1 MPQAHWHV
9 TQEIRATAATPDLPQ
24 TPAPD
29 QLMASGEVPAA
40 AAPPAERIRL
50 VGAWAGAVEVEFAAW
65 TVPMLRAEVAR
76 RAGGVEPERVGLIFG
91 GRVLKDDPAASLQ
104 QVGLKS
110 NAKVLST
117 LASPD
122 RGKAIAAEAAKAA
135 EEEEHAKR
143 LVRLWDAAK
152 ALSQRHSDGS
162 FPEEDFNL
170 DLEDQSG
177 QKVMFGSTDDI
188 KALKMALMLHQKAK
202 ILIKNVNYK
211 EALDVLIMAEEAFSL
226 CNPKLIEKVDNVP
239 MLQLDIVWC
248 YFMLRDVSCLEVAGD
263 RLSKARL
270 GLERSH
276 GKDSTRFRMLQA
288 ARHADLAIYVR
299 LELLEGVVAYHNG
312 HTEKARGALSS
323 AQSKFLQLQVPE
335 EAITML
341 MEMGYEARASKRALK
356 MTGYDI
362 QSSVDLLCEE
372 REKKIRRR
380 EQDRETQKEILEQM
394 KYGKTP
400 MNKGVDMQKLKGLT
414 SIGFEKYL
422 AAEAL
427 RINENDAEKA
437 LDILTDPEQNCALQS
452 KIQSRRRRP
461 SQGLGAGSSRAGGA
475 TAVSAPAVVNAP
487 PLVPD
492 LNVAEGDPE
501 QLVDNEEAANNNGE
515 SGNNEEAANDNGE
528 AGISDDDVNDNGEA
542 VNNNGEAMEHGDMMD
557 EADVGEEEAS
567 GSHAQGPAR
576 DRVMEN
582 ELANELTGDALDDYD
597 IDVGNE
603 GQAIAEYLSLLE
615 AAAAAASS

>member
-1 MPQAHWHV
+1 
-9 TQEIRATAATPDLPQ
+9 
-24 TPAPD
+24 
-29 QLMASGEVPAA
+29 MASGEVPAA
-40 AAPPAERIRL
+40 ASPPAERIRL
-50 VGAWAGAVEVEFAAW
+50 VGAWAGPLEVELAAW

-76 RAGGVEPERVGLIFG
+76 RAGDVEPERIGLIFG
-91 GRVLKDDPAASLQ
+91 GRVLKDDPATSLQ
-104 QVGLKS
+104 QAGLKS

-122 RGKAIAAEAAKAA
+122 RGKAIAAEAAAAAA
-135 EEEEHAKR
+135 EEEHAAR
-143 LVRLWDAAK
+143 LVRLWEAAK

-188 KALKMALMLHQKAK
+188 KAVKMALMLHQKAK
-202 ILIKNVNYK
+202 ILMKKDKYK
-211 EALDVLIMAEEAFSL
+211 EALDVLMMAEEAFSL
-226 CNPKLIEKVDNVP
+226 CDPKLIERVDNVP

-248 YFMLRDVSCLEVAGD
+248 YFVLRDVSRLEVAGA
-263 RLSKARL
+263 RLNKARL
-270 GLERSH
+270 GFERSH
-276 GKDSTRFRMLQA
+276 GKDSTRFRLLQA

-312 HTEKARGALSS
+312 QTEKARDALSS
-323 AQSKFLQLQVPE
+323 AQSKFLQLQVPD

-341 MEMGYEARASKRALK
+341 MEMGYEERASKRALK

-394 KYGKTP
+394 KYGKTAT
-400 MNKGVDMQKLKGLT
+400 NKGVDMQKLKGLT

-452 KIQSRRRRP
+452 KIQSRRKRP
-461 SQGLGAGSSRAGGA
+461 SHGLGAGSSRARVA
-475 TAVSAPAVVNAP
+475 AAVGAPAVVNPP
-487 PLVPD
+487 PLVPG
-492 LNVAEGDPE
+492 LNVAVGDQEPP
-501 QLVDNEEAANNNGE
+501 VNNEEAANN
-515 SGNNEEAANDNGE
+515 SGG
-528 AGISDDDVNDNGEA
+528 AGNSVEA
-542 VNNNGEAMEHGDMMD
+542 VNNNGEAGSSEEAMNTTVEAGNSEESVNNNGEVGNHDEDMID
-557 EADVGEEEAS
+557 EADGSGEEAS
-567 GSHAQGPAR
+567 ASHDQGPVR

-615 AAAAAASS
+615 SAASS

>member
-1 MPQAHWHV
+1 MS
-9 TQEIRATAATPDLPQ
+9 
-24 TPAPD
+24 
-29 QLMASGEVPAA
+29 SGEVPAA
-40 AAPPAERIRL
+40 VSPPAERIRL
-50 VGAWAGAVEVEFAAW
+50 VGAWAGALEVELGAW

-76 RAGGVEPERVGLIFG
+76 RAGDVEPERIGLIFG
-91 GRVLKDDPAASLQ
+91 GRVLKDEPATSLQ
-104 QVGLKS
+104 QAGLKS

-122 RGKAIAAEAAKAA
+122 RGKAIAAEAAAAAA
-135 EEEEHAKR
+135 EEEHATR
-143 LVRLWDAAK
+143 LVRLWEAAK

-177 QKVMFGSTDDI
+177 QKVMFGSTDDL
-188 KALKMALMLHQKAK
+188 KAVKMALMLHQKAK
-202 ILIKNVNYK
+202 ILIKKENYK
-211 EALDVLIMAEEAFSL
+211 EALDVLVMAEEAFSL
-226 CNPKLIEKVDNVP
+226 CDPKLIERVDNVP

-248 YFMLRDVSCLEVAGD
+248 YFMLRDVSRLEVAGA
-263 RLSKARL
+263 RLNKARL
-270 GLERSH
+270 GFERSH
-276 GKDSTRFRMLQA
+276 GKDSTRFRLLQA

-312 HTEKARGALSS
+312 QAEKARDSLSS
-323 AQSKFLQLQVPE
+323 AQSKFMQLQVPD

-341 MEMGYEARASKRALK
+341 MEMGYEERASKRALK

-380 EQDRETQKEILEQM
+380 EQDRATQKEILEQM

-400 MNKGVDMQKLKGLT
+400 MNKGVDMQKLKGLI

-427 RINENDAEKA
+427 RVNENDADKA
-437 LDILTDPEQNCALQS
+437 LDVLTDPEKNCILQS
-452 KIQSRRRRP
+452 TIQSRRKRP
-461 SQGLGAGSSRAGGA
+461 SHGLGAGSSRARVA
-475 TAVSAPAVVNAP
+475 AAVGAPAAVNPP

-492 LNVAEGDPE
+492 LNVAEGDEE
-501 QLVDNEEAANNNGE
+501 QLVNNNGE
-515 SGNNEEAANDNGE
+515 AGN
-528 AGISDDDVNDNGEA
+528 SVEA
-542 VNNNGEAMEHGDMMD
+542 VNNNGEAGNSVEAVNNEEAMNNNGEDGNSEESVNNDGEAGNHEEAMEHDEDMVE
-557 EADVGEEEAS
+557 EADVGEEEA
-567 GSHAQGPAR
+567 GASHDQGPAR

-603 GQAIAEYLSLLE
+603 GQAIAEYLSLLDS
-615 AAAAAASS
+615 AASS

>member
-1 MPQAHWHV
+1 
-9 TQEIRATAATPDLPQ
+9 
-24 TPAPD
+24 
-29 QLMASGEVPAA
+29 MASGEVPAA
-40 AAPPAERIRL
+40 ASPPAERIRL
-50 VGAWAGAVEVEFAAW
+50 VGAWAGALEVELGAW

-76 RAGGVEPERVGLIFG
+76 RAGDVEPERIGLIFG
-91 GRVLKDDPAASLQ
+91 GRVLKDELATSLQ
-104 QVGLKS
+104 QAGLKS
-110 NAKVLST
+110 NSKVLST

-122 RGKAIAAEAAKAA
+122 RGKAIAAEAAAAAA
-135 EEEEHAKR
+135 EEEHATR
-143 LVRLWDAAK
+143 LVRLWEAAK
-152 ALSQRHSDGS
+152 ALSQRHTDGS

-177 QKVMFGSTDDI
+177 QKVMFGSTDDL
-188 KALKMALMLHQKAK
+188 KAVKMALMLHQKAK
-202 ILIKNVNYK
+202 ILIKKDNYK
-211 EALDVLIMAEEAFSL
+211 EALDVLVMAEEAFSL
-226 CNPKLIEKVDNVP
+226 CDPKLIERVDNVP

-248 YFMLRDVSCLEVAGD
+248 YFMLRDVSRLEVAGA
-263 RLSKARL
+263 RLNKARS
-270 GLERSH
+270 GFERSH
-276 GKDSTRFRMLQA
+276 GKDSTRFRLLQA

-312 HTEKARGALSS
+312 QAEKARDSLSS
-323 AQSKFLQLQVPE
+323 AQSKFMQLQVPD

-341 MEMGYEARASKRALK
+341 MEMGYEERASKRALK

-380 EQDRETQKEILEQM
+380 EQDRATQKEILEQM

-400 MNKGVDMQKLKGLT
+400 MNKGVDMQKLKGLI

-427 RINENDAEKA
+427 RTNENDADKA
-437 LDILTDPEQNCALQS
+437 LDVLTDPEKNCILQS
-452 KIQSRRRRP
+452 TIQSRRKRP
-461 SQGLGAGSSRAGGA
+461 SHGLGAGSSRARVA
-475 TAVSAPAVVNAP
+475 AAVGAPAAVNPP

-492 LNVAEGDPE
+492 LNIAEGDEE
-501 QLVDNEEAANNNGE
+501 QL
-515 SGNNEEAANDNGE
+515 
-528 AGISDDDVNDNGEA
+528 
-542 VNNNGEAMEHGDMMD
+542 VNNNGEAGNSVEAVNNEEAMNNNGEAGNSEESVNNDGEAGNHEEAMDHEEDMFD
-557 EADVGEEEAS
+557 EADVGEEEA
-567 GSHAQGPAR
+567 GASHDQAPAR

-615 AAAAAASS
+615 SAASS